1 MKNVVLIGMPGTGK
15 STVGVILAKRLGYG
29 FLDTDILLA
38 ETEHRKLP
46 EIIADKGYEE
56 FIRIEGR
63 LGASIEREKCVIATG
78 GSMVFSE
85 NAMENLCRNAVV
97 VWLDTPVEELEKRL
111 VTNRVS
117 RGVAA
122 PDDMTVADIYEQRK
136 PLYERCADYTLK
148 CAEGTDNVVDAL
160 LKLLEGKI

>member
-46 EIIADKGYEE
+46 EIIADRGYEE

-63 LGASIEREKCVIATG
+63 LGALIEREKCVIATG

-85 NAMENLCRNAVV
+85 KAMGICAGMPLWCGWIR
-97 VWLDTPVEELEKRL
+97 RL
-111 VTNRVS
+111 RSLKSGLSQTAFP
-117 RGVAA
+117 AA
-122 PDDMTVADIYEQRK
+122 LRHRMI
-136 PLYERCADYTLK
+136 
-148 CAEGTDNVVDAL
+148 
-160 LKLLEGKI
+160 

>member
-38 ETEHRKLP
+38 QTEHRRLP
-46 EIIADKGYEE
+46 EIITADGYEA
-56 FIRIEGR
+56 FIAIEGR
-63 LGASIEREKCVIATG
+63 LGESIDRDGCVIATG

-85 NAMENLCRNAVV
+85 KAMENLCSNGIAI
-97 VWLDTPVEELEKRL
+97 WLDTPVQALEERL
-111 VTNRVS
+111 ATSRIS

-122 PDDMTVADIYEQRK
+122 PDDMTVADIYKQRS
-136 PLYERCADYTLK
+136 PLYERYADLKVECAD
-148 CAEGTDNVVDAL
+148 GIDNVVSTVFE
-160 LKLLEGKI
+160 LLEGRI

>member
-46 EIIADKGYEE
+46 EIIAAEGYEE
-56 FIRIEGR
+56 LIRIEGL
-63 LGASIEREKCVIATG
+63 LGESIERESCVIATG

-85 NAMENLCRNAVV
+85 KAMENLRRNAVV
-97 VWLDTPVEELEKRL
+97 IWLDTPVEELEKRL

-122 PDDMTVADIYEQRK
+122 PDDMTVADIYALRK
-136 PLYERCADYTLK
+136 PLYERYSDFAVECV
-148 CAEGTDNVVDAL
+148 EGTENVVNAL
-160 LKLLEGKI
+160 LELLESKI